1 MLIVFG
7 GLPGTGKTTIARAL
21 ASRIGAVYLRIDS
34 LEQAFIGAVGENV
47 DIGAAGYLAGY
58 AVARDNLKL
67 GLNVIAD
74 SVNALHVTRAAWR
87 NVAASAR
94 VAIFEIEVI
103 CSDADIHRFRVEGR
117 IADIDRY
124 MLPTWGSVLERH
136 YDAWSSE
143 HMIIDTA
150 IMSAEQA
157 VGHVMHAL
165 SSQAVHAVGAA

>member
-58 AVARDNLKL
+58 AVARDN
-67 GLNVIAD
+67 LNVIAD

-150 IMSAEQA
+150 LVSAEQA
-157 VGHVMHAL
+157 VRQVIHAI
-165 SSQAVHAVGAA
+165 SSQAIHDDGAA